1 MFDTIFGI
9 PVHPLAVHATVVLVP
24 AAAILVAVAALWPA
38 ARARLG
44 WITPG
49 VAAVALVLIPIS
61 TQSGERLEARVA
73 RTDLVRAHTQM
84 ADGLLP
90 FVALMLVAIGVL
102 VYLSRRGPVRQVV
115 AVALAAVCVVASL
128 ATVVQVV
135 RIGHSGA
142 VAVWQQVGAQTPA
155 PTRGR

>member
-38 ARARLG
+38 ARDRLG
-44 WITPG
+44 WITPI

-90 FVALMLVAIGVL
+90 FVALMVVAVGAM
-102 VYLSRRGPVRQVV
+102 VYLSRRGPLPRVVRLTL
-115 AVALAAVCVVASL
+115 AVVCVAASL

-142 VAVWQQVGAQTPA
+142 VAVWQQVGAQTPSG
-155 PTRGR
+155 GR